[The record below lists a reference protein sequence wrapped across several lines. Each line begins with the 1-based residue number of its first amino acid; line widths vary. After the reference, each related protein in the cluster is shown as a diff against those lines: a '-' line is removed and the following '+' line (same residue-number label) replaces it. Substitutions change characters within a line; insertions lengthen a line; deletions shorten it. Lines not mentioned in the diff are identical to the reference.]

1 MDIWHL
7 VNKLPQV
14 FLVFVD
20 LGGLYVKCHFFCT
33 EQWRVGNQNIPGSFT
48 HFCIIQSHDIART
61 TWDDWKKR
69 QIGGLKFYT
78 VSHTL
83 MQPCICLKEYEYI
96 IYFNAKIPYAMFFN
110 IFYLF
115 MITGF
120 PELFSQLA
128 RISIMHWT
136 LIGNLKQ
143 ELYANGEHFI
153 CKCVQYT
160 YKL

>member
-1 MDIWHL
+1 
-7 VNKLPQV
+7 
-14 FLVFVD
+14 
-20 LGGLYVKCHFFCT
+20 
-33 EQWRVGNQNIPGSFT
+33 
-48 HFCIIQSHDIART
+48 
-61 TWDDWKKR
+61 
-69 QIGGLKFYT
+69 
-78 VSHTL
+78 
-83 MQPCICLKEYEYI
+83 
-96 IYFNAKIPYAMFFN
+96 MFFN

-143 ELYANGEHFI
+143 ELNANGEHFI

>member
-1 MDIWHL
+1 
-7 VNKLPQV
+7 
-14 FLVFVD
+14 
-20 LGGLYVKCHFFCT
+20 
-33 EQWRVGNQNIPGSFT
+33 
-48 HFCIIQSHDIART
+48 
-61 TWDDWKKR
+61 
-69 QIGGLKFYT
+69 
-78 VSHTL
+78 
-83 MQPCICLKEYEYI
+83 
-96 IYFNAKIPYAMFFN
+96 MFFN

>member
-1 MDIWHL
+1 MHQGYNSAQCNCVDIWHL

-20 LGGLYVKCHFFCT
+20 LGGLWVKCHFFCT
-33 EQWRVGNQNIPGSFT
+33 EQWRVDNQNIPGSFI
-48 HFCIIQSHDIART
+48 HFCIIQSHDIARM
-61 TWDDWKKR
+61 TWDNWKKR

-115 MITGF
+115 TVFRNCFHSLPG
-120 PELFSQLA
+120 SQ
-128 RISIMHWT
+128 
-136 LIGNLKQ
+136 
-143 ELYANGEHFI
+143 
-153 CKCVQYT
+153 
-160 YKL
+160 